1 MLVKLKGKPDR
12 RSSDYPEI
20 KGELLHTSGEG
31 PSYVVLKTKN
41 GAEVFDLDDYD
52 ILLPAEGKKAL
63 DKFGA

>member
-1 MLVKLKGKPDR
+1 MQVKLKGKPDTR
-12 RSSDYPEI
+12 CSDYPEI
-20 KGELLHTSGEG
+20 TGKLLSTSGVG

-52 ILLPAEGKKAL
+52 ILLPVEGKKAL